1 MSDCLSNIIT
11 LYILGNIKLNPFVF
25 KNHDVQNITFKV
37 RGELY
42 PRVPYDLNF
51 QENDFHRAYMD
62 YMHAIGVG
70 RSNNSPN
77 ITMEAYKKYCTI
89 FALDL
94 ESDSCNSSHIHESK
108 TGSIDVSFAFRT
120 APTANLTV
128 CFFSLHDYCI
138 TFQREEGKPRLK
150 IENVDANLLLAE
162 K

>member
-1 MSDCLSNIIT
+1 M
-11 LYILGNIKLNPFVF
+11 NPFEF
-25 KNHDVQNITFKV
+25 KNHNLQNITFKV

-62 YMHAIGVG
+62 YMYAIGVG

-77 ITMEAYKKYCTI
+77 ITMEAYKKYCAI

-94 ESDSCNSSHIHESK
+94 EADGCNSSHIHESK
-108 TGSIDVSFAFRT
+108 SGSIDVELAFRE
-120 APTANLTV
+120 APSDNLTV
-128 CFFSLHDYCI
+128 CFFSLHDYCL
-138 TFQREEGKPRLK
+138 TFQREEGKPRLT